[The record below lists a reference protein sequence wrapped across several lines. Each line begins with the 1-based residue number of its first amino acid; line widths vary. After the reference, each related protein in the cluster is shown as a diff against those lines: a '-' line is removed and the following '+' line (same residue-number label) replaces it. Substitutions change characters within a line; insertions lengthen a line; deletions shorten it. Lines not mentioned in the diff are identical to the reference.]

1 MSKLTPTEVVDS
13 LTGWEEIAI
22 EQATGMTVERMN
34 DEENPHTVRLLRSLA
49 AVLAWR
55 EAIAG
60 GDLAAKYQA
69 CYAEVMGKTQGQ
81 VGEVFADDDSDDD
94 VMEDDPDSEA
104 GKDEGSPSV
113 EPTEKP
119 VSALSPE

>member
-22 EQATGMTVERMN
+22 EQSTGKTVEQLN
-34 DEENPHTVRLLRSLA
+34 ETHYVRLLRCLA

-55 EAIAG
+55 EEIAA
-60 GDLAAKYQA
+60 GDLAAKYQTHYTQA
-69 CYAEVMGKTQGQ
+69 MGKTQGQ
-81 VGEVFADDDSDDD
+81 VGEAFADDDSDDD

-119 VSALSPE
+119 VSASSPE